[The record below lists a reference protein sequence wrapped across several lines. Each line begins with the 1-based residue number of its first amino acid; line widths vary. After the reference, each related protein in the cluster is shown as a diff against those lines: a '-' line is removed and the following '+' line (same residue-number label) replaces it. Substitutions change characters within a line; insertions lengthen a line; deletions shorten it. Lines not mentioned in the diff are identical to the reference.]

1 MALTAREAGER
12 VGKTRQAI
20 IKAIR
25 KGTLSAER
33 DAAGEW
39 RIEPAELFRVYPAVP
54 VVDSN
59 ESITRLSSDTAGL
72 RRELEIRDEKITSLE
87 HRLAAVEA
95 DKGGGRVVGSKPK
108 RGVQRLVERHRLCCA
123 ASRSARDSEPRLKT
137 RPERCLRIVG
147 SQ

>member
-25 KGTLSAER
+25 KGTLSAEK

-54 VVDSN
+54 AVDSN
-59 ESITRLSSDTAGL
+59 EPATRLPNDTAGL
-72 RRELEIRDEKITSLE
+72 HRELEIRDEKITSLE
-87 HRLAAVEA
+87 QRLAALEVDKA
-95 DKGGGRVVGSKPK
+95 DLREDRDRWRAQAEQTTRLLPDQRPAQQRSWWGRLFG
-108 RGVQRLVERHRLCCA
+108 
-123 ASRSARDSEPRLKT
+123 
-137 RPERCLRIVG
+137 
-147 SQ
+147 

>member
-25 KGTLSAER
+25 KGTLSAEK
-33 DAAGEW
+33 DVAGEW

-54 VVDSN
+54 AVHNN
-59 ESITRLSSDTAGL
+59 EPITRLSRDTAGL

-87 HRLAAVEA
+87 QRLAAVEA
-95 DKGGGRVVGSKPK
+95 DKADLRED
-108 RGVQRLVERHRLCCA
+108 RDRWRTQAEQARLLTDQRPV
-123 ASRSARDSEPRLKT
+123 ARRRKWWPW
-137 RPERCLRIVG
+137 G
-147 SQ
+147 

>member
-25 KGTLSAER
+25 KGTLSAEK

-54 VVDSN
+54 AVDSN
-59 ESITRLSSDTAGL
+59 EPATRL
-72 RRELEIRDEKITSLE
+72 
-87 HRLAAVEA
+87 
-95 DKGGGRVVGSKPK
+95 
-108 RGVQRLVERHRLCCA
+108 
-123 ASRSARDSEPRLKT
+123 
-137 RPERCLRIVG
+137 
-147 SQ
+147 

>member
-25 KGTLSAER
+25 KGTLSAEK
-33 DAAGEW
+33 DVAGEW

-54 VVDSN
+54 AVDNN
-59 ESITRLSSDTAGL
+59 EPITRLSSDTAGL

-87 HRLAAVEA
+87 QRLAAVEA
-95 DKGGGRVVGSKPK
+95 DKADLRED
-108 RGVQRLVERHRLCCA
+108 RDRWRTQAEQARLLTDQRPV
-123 ASRSARDSEPRLKT
+123 ARRRKWWPW
-137 RPERCLRIVG
+137 G
-147 SQ
+147 

>member
-25 KGTLSAER
+25 KGTLSAEK
-33 DAAGEW
+33 DASGEW

-54 VVDSN
+54 AVDDN
-59 ESITRLSSDTAGL
+59 EPATRLSSDTGSL

-87 HRLAAVEA
+87 
-95 DKGGGRVVGSKPK
+95 
-108 RGVQRLVERHRLCCA
+108 QRLTAV
-123 ASRSARDSEPRLKT
+123 
-137 RPERCLRIVG
+137 
-147 SQ
+147 

>member
-25 KGTLSAER
+25 KGTLSAEK
-33 DAAGEW
+33 DASGEW

-54 VVDSN
+54 AVDDN
-59 ESITRLSSDTAGL
+59 EPATRLSSDTGSL

-87 HRLAAVEA
+87 QRLTAVEA
-95 DKGGGRVVGSKPK
+95 DKADLRED
-108 RGVQRLVERHRLCCA
+108 RNRWRAQAEQATRLLTDQRPV
-123 ASRSARDSEPRLKT
+123 ARRRKWWPW
-137 RPERCLRIVG
+137 G
-147 SQ
+147 